1 MHPMLTIAI
10 KAAREAG
17 RIINRAS
24 QDVGAL
30 KIQSKTF
37 NDFVSEVDRSAE
49 QAIIDTIRDAY
60 PDHGFLG
67 EESGKS
73 NSDAEN
79 IWIIDPLDGTTNFL
93 HNFPQYCVS
102 IALQQKGVLT
112 QAVIYDPV
120 RNDLFTATK
129 GRGAFL
135 NDKRIR
141 VTNRTK
147 LQASLISTGFPF
159 RDFTHLDTYLAMLK
173 DMIKN
178 TTGIRRPGSAAL
190 DLAYVAAG
198 FTDGFFEIN
207 LSTWDI
213 AAGGLLVQE
222 AGGMVGDFEGNES
235 WLNTGNIVAANA
247 KVFSQMLQVLS
258 PHLTDS
264 LKTKVA

>member
-1 MHPMLTIAI
+1 MHPMLSVAV
-10 KAAREAG
+10 KAARQAG
-17 RIINRAS
+17 DIINFAARDLG
-24 QDVGAL
+24 QL
-30 KIQSKTF
+30 RIQTKSY
-37 NDFVSEVDRSAE
+37 NDFVSEVDHAAE
-49 QAIIDTIRDAY
+49 KAIIDTLKYAY

-67 EESGKS
+67 EESGDTNKE
-73 NSDAEN
+73 AEN

-93 HNFPQYCVS
+93 HSFPQYCVS

-141 VTNRTK
+141 VTSRTK

-235 WLNTGNIVAANA
+235 WLATGNIVAANA

-258 PHLTDS
+258 PHLTES
-264 LKTKVA
+264 LKTKIT

>member
-1 MHPMLTIAI
+1 MLINAV

-24 QDVGAL
+24 QDVGSL
-30 KIQSKTF
+30 KVQSKTY

-49 QAIIDTIRDAY
+49 QAIIDVLKDAY
-60 PDHGFLG
+60 PDHRFLG
-67 EESGKS
+67 EESGES
-73 NSDAEN
+73 ANASDN
-79 IWIIDPLDGTTNFL
+79 LWIIDPLDGTTNFL
-93 HNFPQYCVS
+93 HSFPQYCVS

-112 QAVIYDPV
+112 HAVIYDPV

-141 VTNRTK
+141 VTNRAK
-147 LQASLISTGFPF
+147 LQDSLIATGFPF
-159 RDFTHLDTYLAMLK
+159 RDFTHLETYMGMLK
-173 DMIKN
+173 EMIKK

-198 FTDGFFEIN
+198 WTDGFFEIN
-207 LSTWDI
+207 LSPWDI

-222 AGGMVGDFEGNES
+222 AGGIVGDFEGNES
-235 WLNTGNIVAANA
+235 WLSTGNIVAANP
-247 KVFSQMLQVLS
+247 KVFAQMLQTLA
-258 PHLTDS
+258 PHLTPS
-264 LKTKVA
+264 LKTPT